1 MPPTAGIQRILL
13 NAYTISIF
21 TAGVASMYLTLH
33 IGEAERPSATDAA
46 ATELRSHC
54 ISRLMQRYG
63 GMDGQGQIPTDVLAT
78 LDRELA
84 VFAHDGVLGALLQLT
99 QVWEPVVAQRAPWAV
114 QGSAASSLVLFGI
127 GMLPFCPVDHGLIF
141 DRFRIAF
148 RGQPLELDV
157 VVSPEVMA
165 IVRGLPTP
173 ANAEAGQGITL
184 GLAEYPKLEGHLH
197 WEAVQPSL
205 HSPSPEQV
213 QQIITGFQSDA
224 FSDLDFTAN
233 GLDFIDTVR
242 PVTFE
247 DLVLCQQLDDPWRIE
262 AGWPERIRTAVDE
275 AAVKML
281 PEGIDTRFLW
291 QARGLPMFQEDL
303 MAILSWFGG
312 LDPIDAYDL
321 VSVMALHQEE
331 KVRKGEQAFL
341 EGAVRSGFTRTNAES
356 LFAIVADGA
365 PLATCKSHAISM
377 AYLAAGLAL
386 GG

>member
-1 MPPTAGIQRILL
+1 MHMILQVIAAEGPPG
-13 NAYTISIF
+13 
-21 TAGVASMYLTLH
+21 
-33 IGEAERPSATDAA
+33 PSA
-46 ATELRSHC
+46 ATKDLRFRC
-54 ISRLMQRYG
+54 INRLMQRYG

-84 VFAHDGVLGALLQLT
+84 VFAEDGVLGALLQLA
-99 QVWEPVVAQRAPWAV
+99 QMWEPVVAQRAPWAV

-127 GMLPFCPVDHGLIF
+127 GMLPFCPVDHGLLF

-184 GLAEYPKLEGHLH
+184 GLAVYPKLEGHLH

-205 HSPSPEQV
+205 QPPSPEQV
-213 QQIITGFQSDA
+213 QGIITGFQSDV
-224 FSDLDFTAN
+224 FSDLDFIAT
-233 GLDFIDTVR
+233 GLDFIEAVR
-242 PVTFE
+242 PVTFG
-247 DLVLCQQLDDPWRIE
+247 DLVLCQQLDDPCRID

-275 AAVKML
+275 AAVKIL
-281 PEGIDTRFLW
+281 PNGIDTRSLL
-291 QARGLPMFQEDL
+291 QARGLPMFQEEL
-303 MAILSWFGG
+303 MAILSRFGA
-312 LDPIDAYDL
+312 LDPIDAYQL
-321 VSVMALHQEE
+321 VSAMSLHQDE
-331 KVRKGEQAFL
+331 KARKGEQAFL
-341 EGAVRSGFTRTNAES
+341 EGAVRSGFTRPHAES

-365 PLATCKSHAISM
+365 PLATCKAHAISM

>member
-1 MPPTAGIQRILL
+1 MR
-13 NAYTISIF
+13 
-21 TAGVASMYLTLH
+21 
-33 IGEAERPSATDAA
+33 
-46 ATELRSHC
+46 
-54 ISRLMQRYG
+54 RYG
-63 GMDGQGQIPTDVLAT
+63 GTDGQGQIPTDVLTA

-84 VFAHDGVLGALLQLT
+84 VFAEEGVLGALVQLARM
-99 QVWEPVVAQRAPWAV
+99 WEPVVAQSASWAV

-127 GMLPFCPVDHGLIF
+127 GMLPFCPADHGLLF

-148 RGQPLELDV
+148 RGRPLELDV

-173 ANAEAGQGITL
+173 ANAEAGQGIPL
-184 GLAEYPKLEGHLH
+184 GLAVYPKLEGHLH

-205 HSPSPEQV
+205 QPPSPEQV
-213 QQIITGFQSDA
+213 QEIITGFQSDV
-224 FSDLDFTAN
+224 FSDLDFIAT
-233 GLDFIDTVR
+233 GLDFIEAVR

-303 MAILSWFGG
+303 MAILSRFGG
-312 LDPIDAYDL
+312 LDPIDAYQL
-321 VSVMALHQEE
+321 VSAMALHRDE

-341 EGAVRSGFTRTNAES
+341 RGRGAERVYEAACGKPVRDRHGWGSPGHLQA
-356 LFAIVADGA
+356 
-365 PLATCKSHAISM
+365 HAISM

-386 GG
+386 GR